1 MCFTSG
7 PRVNLSG
14 GDQSMERSLTTRRVS
29 TVRRVGWLGVASLLA
44 LALLAPSA
52 GVVSALS
59 GAVYT
64 SNIDGSIINANIYDS
79 KSAVYLTGGPC
90 NGGSHLAAGD
100 YYFEV
105 SSPSGDLLSSDA
117 ISERKFTVGANGFI
131 TSTAGGHA
139 TNPVNCS
146 PPVTGITVQ
155 LFPYD
160 DTPNNGGEYK
170 LTIATASSVEACA
183 GFSASSDTFEI
194 CTGADQKSDNF
205 KARFGNPAIDIEK
218 VANPA
223 EVPAAGGIVT
233 YTYTVLN
240 AGDVP
245 LSTVTVS
252 DDKCSPVVFVGGDTH
267 NAGLLDLDETWTYTC
282 TTTITVTTL
291 NTATALGHDG
301 QTEVS
306 DTDTATVTVLPPT
319 APPPTATPTAPPP
332 TATPTAPPA
341 TATPTVAPTPTFVQS
356 VAAETDTPTVTLP
369 PTDSFGGGSAPA
381 DGTWRLALIAMAALL
396 ASVLVMTPARA
407 TRRR

>member
-1 MCFTSG
+1 MEGTSS
-7 PRVNLSG
+7 VK
-14 GDQSMERSLTTRRVS
+14 RVS
-29 TVRRVGWLGVASLLA
+29 TVRRFGWLGVASMLA

-100 YYFEV
+100 YYFQV

-117 ISERKFTVGANGFI
+117 IGQRKFTVGANGFI

-139 TNPVNCS
+139 TNPVNCT

-155 LFPYD
+155 LFPYA

-218 VANPA
+218 VANPTQ
-223 EVPAAGGIVT
+223 VPAAGGSVT

-252 DDKCSPVVFVGGDTH
+252 DDKCAPVVFVGGDTH
-267 NAGLLDLDETWTYTC
+267 DAGLLDLDETWTYTC

-291 NTATALGHDG
+291 NTATAVGHDG

-319 APPPTATPTAPPP
+319 EPPVVTAPPTAPPV
-332 TATPTAPPA
+332 TAPPTAPPVI
-341 TATPTVAPTPTFVQS
+341 TPAPTPFQS
-356 VAAETDTPTVTLP
+356 VLAETGTPSVTLP
-369 PTDSFGGGSAPA
+369 PTDGLGGTAAPA
-381 DGTWRLALIAMAALL
+381 DGTWRLALIALAALL
-396 ASVLVMTPARA
+396 ASVLVMTPAPA
-407 TRRR
+407 ADRRRR